1 MVEKKAFQLNKHY
14 KVEQKL
20 EEQKIEELEPITS
33 IKVIEHFKEMHKM
46 VVEEEEHKDSKL
58 IEDTSDK
65 METFSQS
72 SSEESDG
79 FYDSSSGDD
88 QVIYN
93 LTAFLKFF

>member
-1 MVEKKAFQLNKHY
+1 ME
-14 KVEQKL
+14 
-20 EEQKIEELEPITS
+20 
-33 IKVIEHFKEMHKM
+33 
-46 VVEEEEHKDSKL
+46 VEEKEHKDNKL
-58 IEDTSDK
+58 IENTSDK

-93 LTAFLKFF
+93 LTAILKFF